1 MLAFTKFTSLV
12 KFKDV
17 QTYWYRLTVV
27 SFSQY
32 NIFFSKI
39 TAIVPLP
46 AFCMI
51 LLLKALASLLLRVA
65 KLCFLILIEILI
77 LNARERLFFLL
88 L

>member
-1 MLAFTKFTSLV
+1 MLAFAKFTSLV

-39 TAIVPLP
+39 TTIVPLP

-51 LLLKALASLLLRVA
+51 ILLKTLASLLLGVA
-65 KLCFLILIEILI
+65 KLCFLILYEILI